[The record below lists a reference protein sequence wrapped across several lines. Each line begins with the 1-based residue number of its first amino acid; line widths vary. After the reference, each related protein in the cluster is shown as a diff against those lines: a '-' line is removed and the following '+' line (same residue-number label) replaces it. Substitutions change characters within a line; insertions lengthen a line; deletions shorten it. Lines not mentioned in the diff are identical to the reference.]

1 MPKFTYKVRDQN
13 GALVQGVLDGENLG
27 AVKQK
32 LAEQGFIPIQVA
44 AQSALNMSFNVGGK
58 SVDPEELVL
67 FTKQFH
73 TLFKAGMGME
83 VILSTLAKQTRN
95 KFMQE
100 TLEKIQ
106 QDIQSGSSLSK
117 AFGKHPKV
125 FDELYINMLAS
136 GEEAGILED
145 VLDHLSTLMEKDY
158 AMRKAIKSAL
168 LYPKI
173 VVFVLVC
180 AISGMMLFVVPKFVA
195 MFSTFGAELPLPTRI
210 LIASSNFMRNYFPLI
225 IIALGVVWFMYRKY
239 YATPKGRFN
248 VDKNFFKVP
257 IFGSLALKV
266 CNARFANIMSSLYRA
281 GMPVTKALEITA
293 AVIGNE
299 AYMRDVKVLQSA
311 VEKGASI
318 AESMRK
324 LNYFSPIII
333 EATSIGEKTGS
344 LDNMLKSIAAHY
356 DMEVAHTV
364 KNLTTLIEPIMLVSI
379 FGIVLVFALA
389 IFLPMWKLSEAV
401 IK

>member
-13 GALVQGVLDGENLG
+13 GALVQGVLDGENLA
-27 AVKQK
+27 AVKNK

-44 AQSALNMSFNVGGK
+44 AQSALNISFNVGGK
-58 SVDPEELVL
+58 SIDPEELVL
-67 FTKQFH
+67 FTKQFY

-83 VILSTLAKQTRN
+83 VILSTLSKQTRN

-106 QDIQSGSSLSK
+106 QDIQSGASLSK
-117 AFGKHPKV
+117 AFAKHPKI
-125 FDELYINMLAS
+125 FDDLYINMLAS

-145 VLDHLSTLMEKDY
+145 VLDHLSTLMEKDF

-195 MFSTFGAELPLPTRI
+195 MFSTFGAQLPLPTRM
-210 LIASSNFMRNYFPLI
+210 LIAGSNFMRNYLPLI
-225 IIALGVVWFMYRKY
+225 IIGLGVLWFLYRKY

-248 VDKNFFKVP
+248 VDKHFFKMP

-311 VEKGASI
+311 VEKGSSI

-324 LNYFSPIII
+324 LSYFSPIII

-364 KNLTTLIEPIMLVSI
+364 KNLTTLIEPIMLVCI